1 VLQVGDKAPEFNLPT
16 TGGDELTLAAALAK
30 HRSLIF
36 LFYVLDFTGGWRTE
50 LTEFRSRHE
59 AAAKDGIGIYGISVD
74 SVFSHRAFAEELGG
88 LPFELVGDFER
99 KMVTDY
105 GVRRDD
111 VAGYSGMA
119 RRTVYVI
126 DGTGTVTYAWQGS
139 REQPQPDYDL
149 VIEEA
154 RKAGGH

>member
-1 VLQVGDKAPEFNLPT
+1 M
-16 TGGDELTLAAALAK
+16 
-30 HRSLIF
+30 
-36 LFYVLDFTGGWRTE
+36 
-50 LTEFRSRHE
+50 
-59 AAAKDGIGIYGISVD
+59 D
-74 SVFSHRAFAEELGG
+74 SVFSHKAFAEELGG
-88 LPFELVGDFER
+88 LPFELIGDFER

-126 DGTGTVTYAWQGS
+126 DGKGTVTWTWQGS

-154 RKAGGH
+154 RKAAGPG